1 MELKIIEWNVN
12 EQNTVGKMNEDRR
25 KDIVDKIDKLE
36 ADADVDIVVLTE
48 VKLSYRDFMEA
59 LSKHY
64 FALGSS
70 NGGNGNNIII
80 AVSPKKIERVFF
92 EDYYIYPTRYEDTK
106 KEKERS
112 CHPDRLLAN
121 VKLKD
126 SDIWFKILGIRMQVS
141 GLSFYD
147 FEDQK
152 EALKF
157 EIEDAKPDVIIGD
170 FNWIS
175 AFKPYGEDLPKE
187 FEEYIKEKQYEMF
200 PSSSDKDSF
209 SFWTKSNSDKHTS
222 PDRVLYK
229 KELVTEAPDIKPDKN
244 HHYYHQELFDYK
256 SYKDFSEGWPSDH
269 DILVVTVT
277 IPDKNE

>member
-12 EQNTVGKMNEDRR
+12 QRDTVGKMNENRR
-25 KDIVDKIDKLE
+25 EDIVKKIKELK
-36 ADADVDIVVLTE
+36 ADVVVLTE

-59 LSKHY
+59 LPDDY
-64 FALGSS
+64 FALGSN

-80 AVSPKKIERVFF
+80 AVSSTNIERVLF
-92 EDYYIYPTRYEDTK
+92 EDYYIFPTRYEDSK

-121 VKLKD
+121 VKLKN
-126 SDIWFKILGIRMQVS
+126 SNNWFKILGIRMQVS

-157 EIEDAKPDVIIGD
+157 EIEDADYPDVIIGD
-170 FNWIS
+170 FNWFTAIES
-175 AFKPYGEDLPKE
+175 PKFDKE
-187 FEEYIKEKQYEMF
+187 LKEYIADKGYEMF

-209 SFWTKSNSDKHTS
+209 SIKHTS